1 MDISFESLFE
11 KGKKYLIGKS
21 KDIKL
26 AIENYDLYFNKL
38 NECYESLQKISKEN
52 YISQLIKL
60 SKTFLLIPY
69 YYKSKIICEKILEF

>member
-1 MDISFESLFE
+1 MEKDISLESLFE

-60 SKTFLLIPY
+60 SKIFY
-69 YYKSKIICEKILEF
+69 